1 MLSFQLCMLHID
13 RTIFNFFK
21 DTMINSLTAEFGI
34 QFSKLIQKLIII
46 SCFLAGTF

>member
-1 MLSFQLCMLHID
+1 MLHID

-21 DTMINSLTAEFGI
+21 DKMIDSLTAEFGI
-34 QFSKLIQKLIII
+34 QFSELIQKLIII